1 MMQIYFNKTKIVAT
15 VGPASNTYETL
26 VSLIREG
33 VDVFRLNFSHGT
45 HADHSKVIE
54 TVRQINK
61 EHKTNICLMQDLQG
75 PKIRLGDVEGGS
87 FEIIPEQRLKI
98 ICADDEPS
106 VPGRLTT
113 IYKGLAKD
121 VRVGDQILIDDG
133 KIELRVVETDHETE
147 VTADVIYGGTIKPR
161 KGINLPN
168 SKVSAPSLTE
178 KDLKDLE
185 FGLDNDVEW
194 VALSFVRKVED
205 IVHLREIIDA
215 RGKDTKIIA
224 KIEKPEAI
232 KNIDGIMQ
240 VCDAIMVARGDL
252 GVEVGMEEVPMI
264 QKMLVEKANCA
275 GKPVII
281 ATQMMES
288 MITAPRPTRA
298 ETNDIANAVMDGA
311 DALMLSAETASGQYP
326 VETIR
331 SMNKTIRSVE
341 DHADIFYRNFVFNP
355 QSENFYNDSLVANAV
370 NLCRDTEAVAIVGL
384 SKSGYTAFQ
393 LAKHRPKANLFI
405 FTDSRRLLNV
415 LNLLWGVRGFYYN
428 KFNDSTTDETVVDI
442 KRILL
447 ASKHVKQG
455 DVFISTSGMPT
466 NAHKKTNMI
475 KLSIV

>member
-1 MMQIYFNKTKIVAT
+1 MQTIFNKTKIVAT
-15 VGPASNTYETL
+15 VGPASNNHDML
-26 VSLIREG
+26 VALIQEG

-45 HADHSKVIE
+45 HADHLKVIE
-54 TVRQINK
+54 TVRHINK

-98 ICADDEPS
+98 ICADNEPS

-133 KIELRVVETDHETE
+133 KIELRVVDTDHETE

-161 KGINLPN
+161 KGINLPH

-178 KDLKDLE
+178 KDIEDLH
-185 FGLDNDVEW
+185 FGLENDVEW

-215 RGKDTKIIA
+215 HGKDTKIIA

-232 KNIDGIMQ
+232 KNIDGIIQ
-240 VCDAIMVARGDL
+240 ACDAIMVARGDL

-264 QKMLVEKANCA
+264 QKMLVDKANCA

-288 MITAPRPTRA
+288 MILAPRPTRA
-298 ETNDIANAVMDGA
+298 ETNDIANAVIDGA

-331 SMNKTIRSVE
+331 SMNRTIKSVE
-341 DHADIFYRNFVFNP
+341 DHADIFHRNFVFNP
-355 QSENFYNDSLVANAV
+355 QSETFYNDSLVANAV
-370 NLCRDTEAVAIVGL
+370 NLCRDTNACAIVGL

-428 KFNDSTTDETVVDI
+428 KFNTSTTDETISDI
-442 KRILL
+442 KRVLK
-447 ASKHVKQG
+447 ASKHVKEG

-466 NAHKKTNMI
+466 NEQKKTNMI